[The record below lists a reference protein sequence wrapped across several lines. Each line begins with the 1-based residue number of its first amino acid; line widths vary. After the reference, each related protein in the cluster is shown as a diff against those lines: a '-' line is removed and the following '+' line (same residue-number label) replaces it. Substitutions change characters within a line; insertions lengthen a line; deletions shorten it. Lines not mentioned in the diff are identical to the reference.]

1 MKIGGGIISL
11 LAGLISVVM
20 GFITL
25 AFGGFGSAIG
35 GEGAET
41 IVGMGWA
48 GIFLSFILIGFSV
61 AMIVAKSKK
70 PAVITAVLS
79 IITAIAGGT
88 FVAIFMVLSLIGA
101 FINYLGVNGELKTR
115 ELEELTI

>member
-25 AFGGFGSAIG
+25 AFGGFGR
-35 GEGAET
+35 
-41 IVGMGWA
+41 
-48 GIFLSFILIGFSV
+48 
-61 AMIVAKSKK
+61 
-70 PAVITAVLS
+70 
-79 IITAIAGGT
+79 GT

-115 ELEELTI
+115 ELEESTI